1 MPVTPQDVAAVK
13 SVSLPAV
20 RNVYQRVGPLL
31 IEQVAMPAT
40 DTTCIASVLDTSRG
54 TVSRLSAKF
63 GPVGDTLLINR
74 RGRED
79 LFGRTSYIIDD
90 SNFTVEDSRLV
101 MSRAATWVEHPR
113 MLRGSSEYIRQAV
126 RQSWTSGVVFNVEQR
141 DENGNLSRPGMRPP
155 QLGALHAVAAHWS
168 VSSKP
173 GLAVM
178 PTGTGKTETML
189 ACLIMKRPE
198 RLLVLV
204 PSDALRSQTLG
215 KFCSL
220 GKLRELGVVP
230 QEILNPVV
238 GRLKGSLTEEEHLHV
253 LEKCNVV
260 VSTVASLNSMPVR
273 LRAGFRDLFDLV
285 YFDEAHHV
293 PSNSWDRLFDTFQK
307 QPVLQFTATPFR
319 EDGRRMPGKIIYNFP
334 LRMAQSQGYFR
345 KIKFCE
351 VFEPDDQESDLAIA
365 EAAVQ
370 ALRSDMATG
379 RDHILLART
388 DTKDKAEALFQLYR
402 GRCGDLNPIV
412 IYSGIPRYREKMK
425 AIVEKKHRIIV
436 CVDMF
441 GEGFDLPNL
450 KVAALHS
457 PHKSLAVTLQFCGR
471 FTRDAKDIGDATL
484 VANIA
489 DPSVSDAIEDLYA
502 EDSDWNE
509 LIPELSYR
517 AIESQ
522 VNFSDFLDRMDRS
535 EKGDDELF
543 DLNVLKPKTS
553 TVIFKANGFSPRRFR
568 QGIKKVVDVERTWI
582 SRDKDLLVFITRSR
596 VPIEWASIKETS
608 NEIWDL
614 YVLAFDGDSGLL
626 FINSSQK
633 SSLHHD
639 LARAVGGK
647 DVKLLEGERMF
658 RAFSGINRLIFHN
671 AGLYRRGAKL
681 RFRMYTGL
689 DIGEAIS
696 PTAQVGSSKSNLFG
710 VGYDNGQR
718 VSVGASHKGR
728 VWSMSSSSI
737 PDWRQWCTYI
747 ARRIQDESIP
757 TNDFLRHTLIPSE
770 IDALPQKEF
779 FAAVLPAECYAAEA
793 QDFRLFSDGKEV
805 NFHDF
810 AILSHDRISDTEVL
824 VYVGIA
830 DKQSATF
837 QLRWGPQKGDFD
849 VTQSLGNRLEI
860 RKGTEGVTLA
870 EFFRENP
877 PALFATEGSEVR
889 GASLFEARNELPFTY
904 SLSDICAGPWDGI
917 NIRQESKWRNG
928 QRRNDSVQAAW
939 MQYLLG
945 KSNSFVFD
953 DDGTGEVADI
963 VEISECDGVI
973 HFHLYHCKFSGGKE
987 PGQRVK
993 DCYEVCGQAVR
1004 SVRWTINPARLLE
1017 HLQKRERPDSLGG
1030 RMTRFERGTL
1040 RELSS
1045 LRKRARKLRKRF
1057 SISIVQPG
1065 ISKNQLPAEIAAILG
1080 AADSFVT
1087 EFTGA
1092 RLGVIGGV

>member
-1 MPVTPQDVAAVK
+1 MSVTSQDVAAVK
-13 SVSLPAV
+13 SMSLPAV
-20 RNVYQRVGPLL
+20 RNVHERIGPVL
-31 IEQVAMPAT
+31 IEQVAVPAT
-40 DTTCIASVLDTSRG
+40 VTTCVASVLDTSRG
-54 TVSRLSAKF
+54 TVSRLSVKF
-63 GPVGDTLLINR
+63 GPAGNTLLINR
-74 RGRED
+74 RGRDD
-79 LFGRTSYIIDD
+79 LFGRTSYVIDD
-90 SNFTVEDSRLV
+90 SNFSVEDSCLV
-101 MSRAATWVEHPR
+101 TSRVATWVEHPR
-113 MLRGSSEYIRQAV
+113 LLRSPSDSV
-126 RQSWTSGVVFNVEQR
+126 RQTVRESWTDGIVFTVEQR
-141 DENGNLSRPGMRPP
+141 DEKGNVSCPGMRPP
-155 QLGALHAVAAHWS
+155 QVGVLHAVAAHWS

-178 PTGTGKTETML
+178 PTGTGKTEAML

-204 PSDALRSQTLG
+204 PSDALRSQIFG

-220 GKLRELGVVP
+220 GKLRELRVVP
-230 QEILNPVV
+230 PEILNPVV
-238 GRLKGSLTEEEHLHV
+238 GRVKGTLTGDEHLRA

-260 VSTVASLNSMPVR
+260 VSTVASLTSMSDK
-273 LRAGFRDLFDLV
+273 LRFGFRDLFDLV

-293 PSNSWDRLFDTFQK
+293 PSNSWDLLFDTFQN

-334 LRMAQSQGYFR
+334 LRTAQSQGYFR
-345 KIKFCE
+345 RIKFRE
-351 VFEPDDQESDLAIA
+351 VFEPDDEASDLAIA
-365 EAAVQ
+365 QAAIE
-370 ALRSDMATG
+370 ALRSDLAQG

-388 DTKDKAEALFQLYR
+388 DTKDKAETLFQIYHNGFR
-402 GRCGDLNPIV
+402 DLNPIV
-412 IYSGIPRYREKMK
+412 IYSGIPRYRDKMK
-425 AIVEKKHRIIV
+425 AIVERQHRIIV

-450 KVAALHS
+450 KIAALHS

-509 LIPELSYR
+509 LIPELSAR

-535 EKGDDELF
+535 EKGDEELF

-553 TVIFKANGFSPRRFR
+553 TVIFKTKSFSPRRFR
-568 QGIKKVVDVERTWI
+568 KGIKKAVDFERTWI
-582 SRDKDLLVFITRSR
+582 SKDKDLLVFITRSR

-614 YVLAFDGDSGLL
+614 YILAFDAASGLL

-639 LARAVGGK
+639 LAKAVGGN
-647 DVKLLEGERMF
+647 DAKLLDGERMF
-658 RAFSGINRLIFHN
+658 RAFSDINRLIFHN

-718 VSVGASHKGR
+718 VTVGASHKGR

-737 PDWRQWCTYI
+737 PDWRQWCVHI
-747 ARRIQDESIP
+747 ARRILNESIP

-779 FAAVLPAECYAAEA
+779 FAAVLPAECYGAEA
-793 QDFRLFSDGKEV
+793 QDFRLFSDGNEI

-810 AILSHDRISDTEVL
+810 AILGNDKISDTEVH
-824 VYVGIA
+824 VRIGFA
-830 DKQSATF
+830 GTESATF
-837 QLRWGPQKGDFD
+837 RLRWGPQKGDFD
-849 VTQSLGNRLEI
+849 VIQIVGNHLEI
-860 RKGTEGVTLA
+860 QKGTARATLG

-889 GASLFEARNELPFTY
+889 GASFLEAKNEFPFAY
-904 SLSDICAGPWDGI
+904 SPSAIRVGPWDGI
-917 NIRQESKWRNG
+917 DITHESKWD
-928 QRRNDSVQAAW
+928 DSVQAAW
-939 MQYLLG
+939 IQHLLAQ
-945 KSNSFVFD
+945 SNSFAFD
-953 DDGTGEVADI
+953 DDDTGEAADI
-963 VEISECDGVI
+963 VEISESDGVI
-973 HFHLYHCKFSGGKE
+973 QFHL
-987 PGQRVK
+987 
-993 DCYEVCGQAVR
+993 
-1004 SVRWTINPARLLE
+1004 
-1017 HLQKRERPDSLGG
+1017 
-1030 RMTRFERGTL
+1030 
-1040 RELSS
+1040 
-1045 LRKRARKLRKRF
+1045 
-1057 SISIVQPG
+1057 
-1065 ISKNQLPAEIAAILG
+1065 
-1080 AADSFVT
+1080 
-1087 EFTGA
+1087 
-1092 RLGVIGGV
+1092 